1 MAAKKKTTARKK
13 RTARKTAKKTTRKKT
28 ASKKAT
34 GEAPAEPQAE
44 PVATATDAPEP
55 AAPPADAHEPPV
67 ATADPAVEQT
77 DSTAETEA
85 GTAKKRRKRTTRR
98 KTSRKTGGGR
108 SKRNGQ
114 AATEADP
121 ASEADAPTEPA
132 DTQTA
137 EAAEAS
143 RGTFVAEPA
152 ADADRAS
159 AADKV
164 VEKHNGGIV
173 VRMPPAGGVPSFLAS
188 PPESDQVEVVETE
201 DQPAAQ
207 AAEPAARDDA
217 AEATETQAEPAA
229 QAAETPSESKPEPEG
244 RRKRRSRRRRRRK
257 GSRSAGDASTEAATA
272 EPTASAEQAP
282 SAATTAEAES
292 EPPGEP
298 EPAPPAKAEQVEI
311 RRLTPDAPKVSKEM
325 IINVVPRDECRIAI
339 LENGRLEEIYL
350 ERAGSENYV
359 GNIYKGVV
367 TNVEP
372 SIQAAFVDF
381 GMGKNGFLH
390 ISDLHPKYFPGG
402 GAETETIGRKIPR
415 RSRPPIQRCLR
426 RGDEVIVQITKEGIG
441 TKGPTL
447 TTYLS
452 IPGRFLV
459 MLPGMRQ
466 LGVSRKIEDDDLR
479 RRLRQQLSELKL
491 PEEYGF
497 IARTAADGRTKR
509 ELQSDLNYLLRL
521 WRAVEK
527 RIKRVKAPAELYRE
541 SDLVIRT
548 IRDVFTSDIQRIV
561 VDDAEVARRAH
572 EFLAIFSP
580 RARDIVYV
588 YDEPTPIFH
597 KYGIEEELERL
608 HSKHVPLSSGGSL
621 VIEQTEALV
630 AIDVN
635 SGRFRTEGDAESTAY
650 KINLE
655 AADEIARQLRLR
667 DLGGVIVCDFIDM
680 NQQRHRRDVER
691 RLAQNLKKHKERVK
705 VLRMSR
711 FGMIELTRQR
721 QRASLMRSIY
731 TECRACHGRGL
742 VKTPESVALDVLRKL
757 QLAATQEHIQ
767 QIEVHVHPE
776 VAHLLVNRKRSL
788 LHDLETRYRRTI
800 HIVAEPGYGPDQVSM
815 QCLDHRGRIVPA
827 G

>member
-1 MAAKKKTTARKK
+1 LAAKKKTTARKK
-13 RTARKTAKKTTRKKT
+13 RTARKTAKKTTRRKT
-28 ASKKAT
+28 ARKPAPDETPAEPPAAT
-34 GEAPAEPQAE
+34 ATEPPEAAAPAE
-44 PVATATDAPEP
+44 TP
-55 AAPPADAHEPPV
+55 AAESDTGAGGS
-67 ATADPAVEQT
+67 
-77 DSTAETEA
+77 DSTAT
-85 GTAKKRRKRTTRR
+85 KKRRRRGGRR
-98 KTSRKTGGGR
+98 KTSRSGSAGR
-108 SKRNGQ
+108 AKRNGQ
-114 AATEADP
+114 PAAE
-121 ASEADAPTEPA
+121 SEAADGAAVQTDEDAPPT
-132 DTQTA
+132 
-137 EAAEAS
+137 
-143 RGTFVAEPA
+143 RGTFVEQPSQDAPAE
-152 ADADRAS
+152 DDG
-159 AADKV
+159 KV

-173 VRMPPAGGVPSFLAS
+173 VRMPPAGGVPSFLAES
-188 PPESDQVEVVETE
+188 PATQPPASADEAETPPTE
-201 DQPAAQ
+201 PQPAA
-207 AAEPAARDDA
+207 
-217 AEATETQAEPAA
+217 AA
-229 QAAETPSESKPEPEG
+229 QAEGAETAEAGEKVAGEP

-257 GSRSAGDASTEAATA
+257 TARSEEKSETPAAAEAAPSVEAVAAVEEA
-272 EPTASAEQAP
+272 EPQPAGQADQAEPQPAR
-282 SAATTAEAES
+282 AAR
-292 EPPGEP
+292 GER
-298 EPAPPAKAEQVEI
+298 VEI
-311 RRLTPDAPKVSKEM
+311 RRLTSDAPQVRKEM
-325 IINVVPRDECRIAI
+325 IINVIPRDECRIAI
-339 LENGRLEEIYL
+339 LEEGRLEEIYL

-402 GAETETIGRKIPR
+402 GAEAETIGRKIPR

-479 RRLRQQLSELKL
+479 RRLRQQLGELKL
-491 PEEYGF
+491 PEEFGF

-527 RIKRVKAPAELYRE
+527 RIQRVKAPAELYRE

-548 IRDVFTSDIQRIV
+548 IRDVFTSDIERIV

-588 YDEPTPIFH
+588 YEDPTPIFY
-597 KYGIEEELERL
+597 KYGIEDELERL
-608 HSKHVPLSSGGSL
+608 NSKHVPLSSGGSL

-680 NQQRHRRDVER
+680 NQQRHRREVER

-731 TECRACHGRGL
+731 AECRACHGRGM
-742 VKTPESVALDVLRKL
+742 VKTPESVALDVLRRL
-757 QLAATQEHIQ
+757 QLAATQEHIH

-788 LHDLETRYRRTI
+788 LHELETRWRRTI
-800 HIVAEPGYGPDQVSM
+800 AIVAEAGYGPDQVSM

-827 G
+827 T

>member
-1 MAAKKKTTARKK
+1 M
-13 RTARKTAKKTTRKKT
+13 
-28 ASKKAT
+28 
-34 GEAPAEPQAE
+34 
-44 PVATATDAPEP
+44 
-55 AAPPADAHEPPV
+55 
-67 ATADPAVEQT
+67 
-77 DSTAETEA
+77 
-85 GTAKKRRKRTTRR
+85 
-98 KTSRKTGGGR
+98 
-108 SKRNGQ
+108 
-114 AATEADP
+114 
-121 ASEADAPTEPA
+121 
-132 DTQTA
+132 
-137 EAAEAS
+137 
-143 RGTFVAEPA
+143 
-152 ADADRAS
+152 
-159 AADKV
+159 
-164 VEKHNGGIV
+164 VEKHNGGVV
-173 VRMPPAGGVPSFLAS
+173 VRMPPAGGVPSFLAE
-188 PPESDQVEVVETE
+188 PPRPQADE
-201 DQPAAQ
+201 PAT
-207 AAEPAARDDA
+207 AEPEPAG
-217 AEATETQAEPAA
+217 QAEPAA
-229 QAAETPSESKPEPEG
+229 EPAEASATPAEADRESQAEEPP

-257 GSRSAGDASTEAATA
+257 SAGEAAPATG
-272 EPTASAEQAP
+272 EP
-282 SAATTAEAES
+282 AEAPAAEA
-292 EPPGEP
+292 PAA
-298 EPAPPAKAEQVEI
+298 EPAPPEEAEPAPARAAARETVEI
-311 RRLTPDAPKVSKEM
+311 RRLTPDAPAVQKEM

-548 IRDVFTSDIQRIV
+548 IRDVFTSDIERIV

-588 YDEPTPIFH
+588 YEEPTPIFH
-597 KYGIEEELERL
+597 KYGIEDELERL
-608 HSKHVPLSSGGSL
+608 NSKHVPLPSGGSL
-621 VIEQTEALV
+621 IIEQTEALV

-680 NQQRHRRDVER
+680 NQQRHRREVER

-731 TECRACHGRGL
+731 SECRACHGRGL

-757 QLAATQEHIQ
+757 QLAATAEHIQ

-788 LHDLETRYRRTI
+788 LHELETRYRRTI
-800 HIVAEPGYGPDQVSM
+800 AIVAEPGYGPDQVSM

-827 G
+827 T

>member
-1 MAAKKKTTARKK
+1 MI
-13 RTARKTAKKTTRKKT
+13 
-28 ASKKAT
+28 
-34 GEAPAEPQAE
+34 
-44 PVATATDAPEP
+44 
-55 AAPPADAHEPPV
+55 
-67 ATADPAVEQT
+67 
-77 DSTAETEA
+77 
-85 GTAKKRRKRTTRR
+85 
-98 KTSRKTGGGR
+98 
-108 SKRNGQ
+108 
-114 AATEADP
+114 
-121 ASEADAPTEPA
+121 
-132 DTQTA
+132 
-137 EAAEAS
+137 
-143 RGTFVAEPA
+143 
-152 ADADRAS
+152 
-159 AADKV
+159 
-164 VEKHNGGIV
+164 EKHNGGVV
-173 VRMPPAGGVPSFLAS
+173 VRMPPAGGVPSFLAE
-188 PPESDQVEVVETE
+188 PPPPPPDATTPVEPEPADAPV
-201 DQPAAQ
+201 PAADQ
-207 AAEPAARDDA
+207 AEGVEAPAAV
-217 AEATETQAEPAA
+217 AEADQESPAEAA
-229 QAAETPSESKPEPEG
+229 P

-257 GSRSAGDASTEAATA
+257 SAGESAPAPPSAGEPDEAPAA
-272 EPTASAEQAP
+272 EPRPAASAAP
-282 SAATTAEAES
+282 TEV
-292 EPPGEP
+292 
-298 EPAPPAKAEQVEI
+298 EPAPAAAAGRSEVEI
-311 RRLTPDAPKVSKEM
+311 RRLTPDAPAVRKEM

-402 GAETETIGRKIPR
+402 GAEAETIGRKIPR

-548 IRDVFTSDIQRIV
+548 IRDVFTSDIERIV
-561 VDDAEVARRAH
+561 VDDAEVAHRAH

-588 YDEPTPIFH
+588 YEEPVPIFH
-597 KYGIEEELERL
+597 KYGIEDELERL
-608 HSKHVPLSSGGSL
+608 NSKHVPLPSGGSL
-621 VIEQTEALV
+621 IIEQTEALV

-680 NQQRHRRDVER
+680 NQQRHRREVER

-731 TECRACHGRGL
+731 SECRACRGRGM

-757 QLAATQEHIQ
+757 QLAATAEHIH

-788 LHDLETRYRRTI
+788 LHELETRYRRTI
-800 HIVAEPGYGPDQVSM
+800 AIVAEAGYGPDQVSM

-827 G
+827 S